1 MSKLMEEVTA
11 AKLEYYEV
19 KINTLTAQVQA
30 QKRLI
35 EAQEWGMIN
44 IHNFMAQAKNDL
56 GLILEFPF
64 LERDINRRINDAR
77 RALRLV
83 VLNGEKNEND

>member
-11 AKLEYYEV
+11 AKLEYFEV

-35 EAQEWGMIN
+35 EAQDWGMIN

-56 GLILEFPF
+56 GLILE
-64 LERDINRRINDAR
+64 DINREINDAR

>member
-1 MSKLMEEVTA
+1 
-11 AKLEYYEV
+11 
-19 KINTLTAQVQA
+19 
-30 QKRLI
+30 
-35 EAQEWGMIN
+35 MIN

-64 LERDINRRINDAR
+64 LERDINREINDAR

>member
-11 AKLEYYEV
+11 AKLEYFEV
-19 KINTLTAQVQA
+19 KINTLAAQVQA

-56 GLILEFPF
+56 GLILE
-64 LERDINRRINDAR
+64 DINRDINDAR